1 MAADFSQW
9 KMFLSYFQYYTILQC
24 TMSRVYCETGGEGEC
39 DGREGRGMDRVE
51 EEGEREERRK
61 ERGVREKLEDMRVG
75 EMNGREGRRREG

>member
-1 MAADFSQW
+1 
-9 KMFLSYFQYYTILQC
+9 
-24 TMSRVYCETGGEGEC
+24 
-39 DGREGRGMDRVE
+39 MDRVE